1 MSRYDNKLVAI
12 SGATGAIGRE
22 ISMYFL
28 AQHNSLLLLG
38 RNDEKLN
45 TLRDELK
52 SIYPQSRITLIKAD
66 FLQLDKLQDLFRSKK
81 VPPCDLLINNA
92 GIRLKNSF
100 YTNDGFEVHMQ
111 VNCLAP
117 HFLTKEFA
125 KLKPKFSV
133 VNIGSSSALRL
144 SAFNL
149 DLCASR
155 GNKKYAGNY
164 ALSKLALLVS
174 TKSLNESDSQLN
186 LIAVDPG
193 NVRSSMTMGSDS
205 PLALR
210 LASTLFFKTPT
221 NSFKG
226 IVEFFNEEKISL
238 HQGKF
243 VGKNG
248 EMDWAS
254 KFDYA
259 KLKSQYSDL
268 LMSTSNF
275 GDAN

>member
-28 AQHNSLLLLG
+28 AQQNSLLLLG
-38 RNDEKLN
+38 RNDQKLN

-52 SIYPQSRITLIKAD
+52 SIHPRSRITLIKAD
-66 FLQLDKLQDLFRSKK
+66 LLQLDKLQELFSSKK

-92 GIRLKNSF
+92 GIRLKKSF
-100 YTNDGFEVHMQ
+100 NTNDGFEVHMQ

-117 HFLTKEFA
+117 HLLTKEFA

-144 SAFNL
+144 SATNL
-149 DLCASR
+149 DLCTSR
-155 GNKKYAGNY
+155 GKKKYAGNY

-174 TKSLNESDSQLN
+174 TKSLNESDSQFN

-193 NVRSSMTMGSDS
+193 NVRSTMTTGSDS
-205 PLALR
+205 PIALR
-210 LASTLFFKTPT
+210 VASTLFFESPT

-226 IVEFFNEEKISL
+226 IVELFDEEKISL
-238 HQGKF
+238 HQGNF

-248 EMDWAS
+248 EIDWTS

-259 KLKSQYSDL
+259 NLKSQYRDL
-268 LMSTSNF
+268 LMSDPIF
-275 GDAN
+275 GDPN